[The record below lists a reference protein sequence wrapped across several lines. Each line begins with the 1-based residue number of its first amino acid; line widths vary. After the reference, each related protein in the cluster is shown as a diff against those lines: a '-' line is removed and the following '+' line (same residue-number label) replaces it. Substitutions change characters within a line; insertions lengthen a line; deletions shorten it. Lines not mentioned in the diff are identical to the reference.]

1 MKNYARLSQ
10 QKPTNMSQIFDA
22 LQRTE
27 AKRSG
32 IDPAKLTAA
41 AELLEIAE
49 RQAVQV
55 TIGGDPREYDQ
66 HTGSGNQTAK
76 LDVGQWA
83 QFPLAQVMV
92 APQSKLVCITDE
104 DSLAAEKFRFLGVRL
119 RHLQQK
125 RPLKR
130 LLITSSMAEE
140 GKSMISANLACTLA
154 RKQQQKVLLLEGDLR
169 RPTLAEQF
177 GLGKVSG
184 LSELLQGEPC
194 TSMNIR
200 QLESLGL
207 WILPA
212 GSPSRTPLELIQ
224 SRKLSTLMDQLGA
237 WFDWIVI
244 DSPPLMPLGDTS
256 VWMRLADGILL
267 VTRPGKTAKRQL
279 QRGLEAIEQSKL
291 LGAVLNGSAD
301 AGLGD
306 YYRYYGQAPV
316 SRATNQP
323 A

>member
-1 MKNYARLSQ
+1 
-10 QKPTNMSQIFDA
+10 MSQIFDA

-27 AKRSG
+27 ANRSG
-32 IDPAKLTAA
+32 LDPAKLSAA
-41 AELLEIAE
+41 TELLEIAE
-49 RQAVQV
+49 QQAVKV
-55 TIGGDPREYDQ
+55 TIDGDRREDNQ
-66 HTGSGNQTAK
+66 HKDNGDHTGR

-92 APQSKLVCITDE
+92 APHSKLVCITDE

-125 RPLKR
+125 RSLRR

-154 RKQQQKVLLLEGDLR
+154 RKHQQKILLLEGDLR
-169 RPTLAEQF
+169 RPTLGDQF
-177 GLGKVSG
+177 GLGKIPG

-194 TSMNIR
+194 TAMNIR
-200 QLESLGL
+200 HLETLGF

-212 GSPSRTPLELIQ
+212 GSPPGAPLELIQ
-224 SRKLSTLMDQLGA
+224 SRKLSMLMDQLGA

-244 DSPPLMPLGDTS
+244 DSPPVLPLGDTS
-256 VWMRLADGILL
+256 IWMRLADGILL

-306 YYRYYGQAPV
+306 YYRYYGQATV
-316 SRATNQP
+316 SRATGQP

>member
-1 MKNYARLSQ
+1 
-10 QKPTNMSQIFDA
+10 MSQIFDA

-32 IDPAKLTAA
+32 MDPAKLTAA
-41 AELLEIAE
+41 ADLLEIAE

-55 TIGGDPREYDQ
+55 TMDGDRREDDQ
-66 HTGSGNQTAK
+66 HRGNGNQTAK

-104 DSLAAEKFRFLGVRL
+104 DGLAAEKFRFLGVRL

-125 RPLKR
+125 RLLRR
-130 LLITSSMAEE
+130 LLITSSMTEE
-140 GKSMISANLACTLA
+140 GKSMVSANLACTLA
-154 RKQQQKVLLLEGDLR
+154 RKQQQKILLLEGDLR

-177 GLGKVSG
+177 GLGKIPG
-184 LSELLQGEPC
+184 LSELLQCEPC
-194 TSMNIR
+194 TAMNIR
-200 QLESLGL
+200 HLESLGL

-212 GSPSRTPLELIQ
+212 GSPSRMPLELIQ
-224 SRKLSTLMDQLGA
+224 SRKLSVLLDQLGA

-306 YYRYYGQAPV
+306 YYHYYGQATV
-316 SRATNQP
+316 SRTTSQP

>member
-1 MKNYARLSQ
+1 
-10 QKPTNMSQIFDA
+10 MSQIFDA

-32 IDPAKLTAA
+32 LDPAKLTAA
-41 AELLEIAE
+41 AELLELAE
-49 RQAVQV
+49 RQAVQE
-55 TIGGDPREYDQ
+55 TIDGDDRDDDQ
-66 HTGSGNQTAK
+66 HRGNGKQTK

-83 QFPLAQVMV
+83 QFPMVQVMV

-140 GKSMISANLACTLA
+140 GKSMVSANLACTLA
-154 RKQQQKVLLLEGDLR
+154 RKQQQKILLLEGDLR

-177 GLGKVSG
+177 GLGKVPG
-184 LSELLQGEPC
+184 LSELLQGEPS
-194 TSMNIR
+194 TAMNIR
-200 QLESLGL
+200 QLEGLGL

-212 GSPSRTPLELIQ
+212 GSPSRAPLELIQ
-224 SRKLSTLMDQLGA
+224 SRKFSMLMDQLGA

-291 LGAVLNGSAD
+291 LGAVLNGSTD

-306 YYRYYGQAPV
+306 YYHYYGQATV
-316 SRATNQP
+316 SRASSQP

>member
-1 MKNYARLSQ
+1 
-10 QKPTNMSQIFDA
+10 MSQIFDA

-27 AKRSG
+27 ASRYG
-32 IDPAKLTAA
+32 LDPAELTAA

-55 TIGGDPREYDQ
+55 PIDGARQGDDQ
-66 HTGSGNQTAK
+66 HRGNGNQTAK
-76 LDVGQWA
+76 LDVGPWD
-83 QFPLAQVMV
+83 QFPLSQVMV
-92 APQSKLVCITDE
+92 APQSKLVCLTDE

-125 RPLKR
+125 QPLKR

-169 RPTLAEQF
+169 RPTLGEQF
-177 GLGKVSG
+177 GLGKIPG
-184 LSELLQGEPC
+184 LSELLHGQPC
-194 TSMNIR
+194 TAMNIR
-200 QLESLGL
+200 HLESLGL

-212 GSPSRTPLELIQ
+212 GSPSRTSLELIQ
-224 SRKLSTLMDQLGA
+224 SRTLSMLMDQFSA

-244 DSPPLMPLGDTS
+244 DSPPLMPLADTS
-256 VWMRLADGILL
+256 VWMRMADGFLL

-279 QRGLEAIEQSKL
+279 QRGLEAIDQAKL

-301 AGLGD
+301 VGLGE
-306 YYRYYGQAPV
+306 YYHYYGHATA
-316 SRATNQP
+316 SRTTNQP